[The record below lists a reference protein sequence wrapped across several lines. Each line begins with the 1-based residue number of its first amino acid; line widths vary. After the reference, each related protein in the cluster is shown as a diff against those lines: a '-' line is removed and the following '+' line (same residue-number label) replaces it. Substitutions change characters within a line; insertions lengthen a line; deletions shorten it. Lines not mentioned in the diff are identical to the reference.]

1 MRPILGSSHWG
12 RESSFV
18 TRPSSSGG
26 LLLVGDMGWM
36 VHWVCRGRHTV
47 CDPPSV
53 SPVLSHCIPRIAEYV
68 QAIKGSLVN

>member
-12 RESSFV
+12 RESPFV

-26 LLLVGDMGWM
+26 LLLVGDIGWA
-36 VHWVCRGRHTV
+36 VHWVCHGRQTV

-53 SPVLSHCIPRIAEYV
+53 SPVLSHCIPH
-68 QAIKGSLVN
+68 KGSLVKQLSVL